1 MLLFHLLVCR
11 IKSIL
16 LSSNI
21 ASFTVGVIIIP
32 NAWLLPKIEHLLII
46 VISGVFMGIAHYLHI
61 QAFRITEASILA
73 PFRYT
78 AIIWS
83 VLIGYVVW
91 GELPDL
97 WIVAG
102 GSGIVLSGLYIM
114 HRERQLAQKLTGK
127 NVEPHPVSK

>member
-1 MLLFHLLVCR
+1 
-11 IKSIL
+11 
-16 LSSNI
+16 
-21 ASFTVGVIIIP
+21 
-32 NAWLLPKIEHLLII
+32 
-46 VISGVFMGIAHYLHI
+46 MGIAHYLHI